1 MNINQNHQDALAR
14 RIRAR
19 YTELQPTRLDELKAL
34 DRRVTAPARAFAV
47 VFGTLA
53 ALVLGAGM
61 SLIMTDLGTILGLAE
76 PLRPGLAVG
85 IAGLL
90 MAIFNY
96 PAYRGILRRRRKRYA
111 NRILV
116 LSDAVM
122 AL

>member
-19 YTELQPTRLDELKAL
+19 YTESQPTRLDELKAL
-34 DRRVTAPARAFAV
+34 ERRVTAPARAFA
-47 VFGTLA
+47 FAFDTLA

-61 SLIMTDLGTILGLAE
+61 SLIMTDLGTILGLAD
-76 PLRPGLAVG
+76 PLHPGLAVG

-90 MAIFNY
+90 MAICNY
-96 PAYRGILRRRRKRYA
+96 PVYRGILRRRRKRYA
-111 NRILV
+111 SRILA